1 MANPNMIGGG
11 RMTRAEVSG
20 DRRGLYTAKASKKSL
35 LLRLW
40 KYLGH
45 NRALIVCALILAVS
59 SNMLALLGPKLSG
72 EAIDAIGTEAGGVNF
87 ERVFFFVSIMIV
99 CYLCSAVISYVLS
112 RVMIKL
118 SRDVVYRMRRD
129 IMNAMSKYPV
139 SFFDKYQPGD
149 IISIVTYDV
158 DTVNQSL
165 SSDLLQIVQ
174 SIITVTVSFI
184 MMLTIAPQ
192 LVIIFAFT
200 VPFTFF
206 FTKWLTGKVR
216 PMFRRR
222 SAALGDM
229 NGYAEQMLTGQK
241 TTKAYGREDAVGAGF
256 AQKNAQAV
264 DAYTRAEAYGT
275 ITGPAVNF
283 INNASL
289 ALVSVFGGMLF
300 MNGQILLGDLS
311 SFVQYSRKFS
321 GPINEFANII
331 GELQSALAAA
341 ERVFSL
347 IDAEPESEDAPDAV
361 TLGSVEGDVELSDV
375 SFGYV
380 PERTVI
386 KSFSMK
392 AEPGSLVAIVGPT
405 GAGKTTI
412 INLLMRFYDID
423 SGEIRV
429 DGRDIYKIK
438 RDSLRL
444 SYSMV
449 LQETWLFCGSIYEN
463 IAYGNPNAT
472 RERVIEAARAARIHN
487 FIMSLPDGY
496 DTVLTDNGTG
506 ISKGQKQL
514 ITIARAMLLE
524 SHMLV
529 LDEATSNVDTSTEI
543 KIQEAMRTLMRDK
556 TSFVI
561 AHRLSTIRHAD
572 KIIVLRD
579 GGMCECG
586 THEELM
592 HSDGFY
598 RKLYMSQF
606 EAY

>member
-45 NRALIVCALILAVS
+45 NRLLIVTALILAVS
-59 SNMLALLGPKLSG
+59 SNMLSLLGPKLSG
-72 EAIDAIGTEAGGVNF
+72 EAIDAIGTEAGRVNF
-87 ERVFFFVSIMIV
+87 ERVFFFVSVMIV
-99 CYLCSAVISYVLS
+99 CYVCSALISYILS

-129 IMNAMSKYPV
+129 IMKAMSRYPV

-192 LVIIFAFT
+192 LVVIFAFT

-222 SAALGDM
+222 SAALGEM

-241 TTKAYGREDAVGAGF
+241 TTKAYGREQAVGEGF

-264 DAYTRAEAYGT
+264 EAYTRAEAYGT

-289 ALVSVFGGMLF
+289 ALVSVFGGILF
-300 MNGQILLGDLS
+300 MNGRIALGDLS

-341 ERVFSL
+341 ERVFAL
-347 IDAEPESEDAPDAV
+347 IDAEPEPEDREDAI
-361 TLGSVEGDVELSDV
+361 TLENVKGEVELSDV

-380 PERTVI
+380 PEKKVI

-392 AEPGSLVAIVGPT
+392 AERGSLVAIVGPT

-423 SGEIRV
+423 SGEIKV
-429 DGRDIYKIK
+429 DGHDIYNIK

-449 LQETWLFCGSIYEN
+449 LQETWLFCGTIYEN

-472 RERVIEAARAARIHN
+472 RERVIEAAKAARIHN
-487 FIMSLPDGY
+487 FIMSLPEGY

-514 ITIARAMLLE
+514 ITIARAMLLD
-524 SHMLV
+524 SNMLV
-529 LDEATSNVDTSTEI
+529 LDEATSNVDTATEM
-543 KIQEAMRTLMRDK
+543 KIQEAMRTLMSDK

-592 HSDGFY
+592 RSDGFY

>member
-11 RMTRAEVSG
+11 RYTRAEVSG

-45 NRALIVCALILAVS
+45 NRALIVTALILAVS

-72 EAIDAIGTEAGGVNF
+72 EAIDAIGIEAGKVNF

-99 CYLCSAVISYVLS
+99 CYLSSALISYILS

-129 IMNAMSKYPV
+129 IMQAMSRYPV

-174 SIITVTVSFI
+174 SIITVSVSFV

-222 SAALGDM
+222 SAALGEM

-241 TTKAYGREDAVGAGF
+241 TTKAYGCEDEVGEGF
-256 AQKNAQAV
+256 AEKNAQAV
-264 DAYTRAEAYGT
+264 EAYTRAEAYGT

-289 ALVSVFGGMLF
+289 ALVSVFGGILF
-300 MNGQILLGDLS
+300 MNGRIALGDLS

-341 ERVFSL
+341 ERVFAL
-347 IDAEPESEDAPDAV
+347 IDAEPEAEDAPDAIALENV
-361 TLGSVEGDVELSDV
+361 RGDVELSDV

-380 PERTVI
+380 PERTII
-386 KSFSMK
+386 KNFSMK
-392 AEPGSLVAIVGPT
+392 AERGSLVAIVGPT

-423 SGEIRV
+423 SGEIKV
-429 DGRDIYKIK
+429 DDNDIYKIK

-472 RERVIEAARAARIHN
+472 RERVIEAAKAARIHN

-496 DTVLTDNGTG
+496 DTVLTDNGTS

-514 ITIARAMLLE
+514 ITIARAMLLD
-524 SHMLV
+524 SNMLV
-529 LDEATSNVDTSTEI
+529 LDEATSNVDTSTEM
-543 KIQEAMRTLMRDK
+543 KIQDAMRALMSDK

-586 THEELM
+586 THDELM
-592 HSDGFY
+592 RTDGFY